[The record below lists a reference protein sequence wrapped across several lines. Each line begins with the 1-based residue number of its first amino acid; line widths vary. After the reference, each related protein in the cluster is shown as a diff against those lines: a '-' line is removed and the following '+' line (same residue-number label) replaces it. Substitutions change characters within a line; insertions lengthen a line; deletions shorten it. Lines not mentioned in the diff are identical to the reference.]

1 VQVRQRARQPTRWV
15 VAMLLAVV
23 VFWGVTAR
31 LFIWP
36 DLPPLPPHV
45 DAIIEMAGPAVD
57 RRDELAV
64 ELAREHRSNYLVQ
77 STTAVEA
84 ATHDCLPA
92 VPHVTVLCFHPDPN
106 TTRGEARYIA
116 EEAARLDWRS
126 VILVT
131 TPDQAWRARLW
142 TTRCFSYEVYIAT
155 APLPALLW
163 IAQLPYQWAATI
175 KAFTVTRSC

>member
-36 DLPPLPPHV
+36 DLAPLPPHV
-45 DAIIEMAGPAVD
+45 DAIIELAGPAVE
-57 RRDELAV
+57 RRDDLALK
-64 ELAREHRSNYLVQ
+64 LAREHRADYLVQ
-77 STTAVEA
+77 STTASEA
-84 ATHDCLPA
+84 GTHACLPA
-92 VPHVTVLCFHPDPN
+92 VPDVTILCFHPDPN
-106 TTRGEARYIA
+106 TTRGEARYTA
-116 EEAARLDWRS
+116 GEAARLHWRS
-126 VILVT
+126 VVLVT
-131 TPDQAWRARLW
+131 TSDQGWRARLW
-142 TTRCFSYEVYIAT
+142 TTRCFSGKVYIAT

-163 IAQLPYQWAATI
+163 IAQLPYQWIATI